1 MTVFIFL
8 TLIFMKSRNKAIKQS
23 KYPYNDTQK
32 RKESLGIIS
41 FYSFLQLH
49 EILI

>member
-32 RKESLGIIS
+32 EKGIIGL
-41 FYSFLQLH
+41 YQFL
-49 EILI
+49 